1 MHTSDNLLYL
11 CLSLDRLDDLQ
22 LLLQYENFILHSCT
36 EGDQSYHSWRRLGDV
51 ISSLFALGY
60 HRQPDMQPNVP
71 AFLQELRMTAFGRAY
86 SADKNVSIF
95 LGRPPRLHRRYCS
108 FQLPRATGTTIRGGD
123 RSPLS
128 HPVNWTSDDTFTYVT
143 DTKWSTICAI
153 LKSDLL
159 DILEEDDRDQRHRSA
174 KSVIECAHLQWQA
187 LPGYLRLDQPLR
199 FYEMQPFK
207 RDLLVGTKLNYLHT
221 LFLAQLA
228 LLNRVNVPS
237 QELIKVSVDILG
249 LAVEATLLKDTL
261 CNSGTTLVWKVAYYG
276 LAAAGMI
283 CLAILNPTLR
293 STMDSSMPKV
303 IQDLQVL
310 VAQVETGALVRFED
324 SNFALLDAATRTIQ
338 NLLSRVITG
347 RLPQGQAIESL
358 QDPTQDMSIDG
369 DGLWNTWNNHELQ
382 DFEADFW
389 TNLSEHPLLLDI
401 DTHTGDA
408 EQG

>member
-1 MHTSDNLLYL
+1 MNLTSTPPVVTSTTARYPNPGYQGSSSLSNVFDQIPADTTYPPAISPLDRLHDPLHTHCNLVSEEQIAYGARVLEGLVVTIPGAASSRILNSWTGRGNNLSAADAVAVKCYTAAAKLVDDLQSKKRAASQISQELFDRSSQPLHAGAITTLDEYCDQFCGSNVRWETLGLFVTAVTRASGDFAVFEGLYDHESRHTFQRAAMHTSDNLLYL

-36 EGDQSYHSWRRLGDV
+36 EGDQSKTAASRYCRMLIGTGYHSWRRLGDV

-174 KSVIECAHLQWQA
+174 KYVRPVA
-187 LPGYLRLDQPLR
+187 PL
-199 FYEMQPFK
+199 
-207 RDLLVGTKLNYLHT
+207 T
-221 LFLAQLA
+221 
-228 LLNRVNVPS
+228 
-237 QELIKVSVDILG
+237 
-249 LAVEATLLKDTL
+249 
-261 CNSGTTLVWKVAYYG
+261 
-276 LAAAGMI
+276 
-283 CLAILNPTLR
+283 
-293 STMDSSMPKV
+293 
-303 IQDLQVL
+303 
-310 VAQVETGALVRFED
+310 
-324 SNFALLDAATRTIQ
+324 
-338 NLLSRVITG
+338 
-347 RLPQGQAIESL
+347 
-358 QDPTQDMSIDG
+358 
-369 DGLWNTWNNHELQ
+369 
-382 DFEADFW
+382 
-389 TNLSEHPLLLDI
+389 
-401 DTHTGDA
+401 
-408 EQG
+408 